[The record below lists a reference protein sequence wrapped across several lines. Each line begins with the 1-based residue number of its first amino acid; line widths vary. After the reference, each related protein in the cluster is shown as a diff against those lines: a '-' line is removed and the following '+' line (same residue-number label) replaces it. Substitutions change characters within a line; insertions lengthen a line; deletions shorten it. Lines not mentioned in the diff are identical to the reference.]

1 MVASIVVA
9 AVLAVLFMG
18 YRVAYA
24 DKSYV
29 NGVIGTLIKTVA
41 SLGFIAIGFTA
52 VLTMQKFSAGALFII
67 GGQIFGMIGD
77 LVLDLKVVYQKKS
90 EEGVY
95 LTGGMV
101 AFGLGHIMFF
111 VAILMYLTSAVLSL
125 AVIGICVAV
134 AAVVAF
140 AIVFGGEKLMGLRFG
155 KFTVHSVIYGFLLIF
170 MSAISIAGWA
180 LYGKENP
187 HMPVFSVGM
196 ILFFLSDVFLT
207 QMYFGGRP
215 NDKLLCVINHSLY
228 YAAQICVAAF
238 IFYM

>member
-1 MVASIVVA
+1 MVVSIVIA
-9 AVLAVLFMG
+9 AVLAVIFMG

-24 DKSYV
+24 DKSNV
-29 NGVIGTLIKTVA
+29 NGVIGTLIKAVA

-52 VLTMQKFSAGALFII
+52 VLTMDKFAAGALFII
-67 GGQIFGMIGD
+67 AGQIFGMIGD
-77 LVLDLKVVYQKKS
+77 IVLDLKVVYQGKK
-90 EEGVY
+90 EEGTY

-111 VAILMYLTSAVLSL
+111 VAILLYLTSNVLSL

-140 AIVFGGEKLMGLRFG
+140 AIVFGGEKLMGFRFG
-155 KFTVHSVIYGFLLIF
+155 KFTIHSVGYGFLLIF
-170 MSAISIAGWA
+170 MSAISIAGWV
-180 LYGKENP
+180 LYGKENA
-187 HMPVFSVGM
+187 HMAVFSVGM